1 MNEEE
6 LRAAF
11 PPERHLPVDRRDNIK
26 EMLMEAFQ
34 EESSPAA
41 PASRRPRRRR
51 LAGGAAV
58 AVVVAA
64 FGTAAAA
71 AVLTRDRPDPHE
83 AAVINEEMGSR
94 SPAAGVHLEGWRPE
108 LSSETVRCVLPEGV
122 IETWASEFPLE
133 DLLTTE
139 AIVQECASGNDL
151 AGNSAGGVPAASAS
165 VCATDGT
172 YPMPVVLLDG
182 STCDNQRQ
190 LRTFDDEDLAELN
203 RLRAFD
209 VSVLAVPSEDGCP
222 TADQAMAWAK
232 GRIRELGRSL
242 AVNVMDEG
250 DACYRGVTD
259 WSRRVVIVQAVGPQ
273 TAAP

>member
-11 PPERHLPVDRRDNIK
+11 PPERHLPVDRRRDIK
-26 EMLMEAFQ
+26 EILMQAVQ
-34 EESSPAA
+34 EESSLRAT
-41 PASRRPRRRR
+41 ASPRPRRRR
-51 LAGGAAV
+51 IAGGVAV
-58 AVVVAA
+58 AVVVAGL
-64 FGTAAAA
+64 GTAVAA
-71 AVLTRDRPDPHE
+71 AVLNRDRPDPHE

-133 DLLTTE
+133 DLLTIE
-139 AIVQECASGNDL
+139 ALVQECVSGNDL
-151 AGNSAGGVPAASAS
+151 ARNSAGGVRAASAR

-182 STCDNQRQ
+182 SKCDSQGQ
-190 LRTFDDEDLAELN
+190 LRTFDDEDLADLN

-209 VSVLAVPSEDGCP
+209 VSVLAVPSDDGCP
-222 TADQAMAWAK
+222 TADQAVAWAN
-232 GRIRELGRSL
+232 RRLRQLGRSL
-242 AVNVMDEG
+242 TVNVMDEG
-250 DACYRGVTD
+250 DGCYRGVTD
-259 WSRRVVIVQAVGPQ
+259 WSRRIVIVQAVGPQ